1 MSSLPRR
8 ARQARQIEEIEE
20 RMSAW
25 AALARRETGR
35 DPGAEPMAGAGGG
48 LAGGLWAFAGATL
61 RPGAALVLDAV
72 GFDALAQD
80 AFAVVTGEGRL
91 DEQTIGG
98 KLLFEV
104 ATRARQNGVPCY
116 AVVGRDDLDAFEH
129 RLMNIEVEAA
139 SRNGRT
145 ASVREVEHAARRVA
159 RRLLP

>member
-1 MSSLPRR
+1 
-8 ARQARQIEEIEE
+8 
-20 RMSAW
+20 
-25 AALARRETGR
+25 
-35 DPGAEPMAGAGGG
+35 MAGAGGG

-72 GFDALAQD
+72 GFDALAHD

-104 ATRARQNGVPCY
+104 ATRARQSGVPCY

-139 SRNGRT
+139 SRNGRI
-145 ASVREVEHAARRVA
+145 AVGARGRA
-159 RRLLP
+159 GRPPRRPRACCAI